1 MNKKIL
7 SKDQPLVP
15 YIELDGGYAR
25 CSNCFDKIQPTDNIC
40 PHCSQAQDW
49 TWFGKGTINKLN
61 KDK

>member
-25 CSNCFDKIQPTDNIC
+25 CSNCFDEIQSTDNIC
-40 PHCSQAQDW
+40 PHCSQVQDW
-49 TWFGKGTINKLN
+49 SWFGKGTINKLN
-61 KDK
+61 RDK

>member
-15 YIELDGGYAR
+15 YIELDGGFAR
-25 CSNCFDKIQPTDNIC
+25 CSNCWNEVEPINNIC
-40 PHCSQAQDW
+40 PHCNQIQDW
-49 TWFGKGTINKLN
+49 SWFGKGIINKLN